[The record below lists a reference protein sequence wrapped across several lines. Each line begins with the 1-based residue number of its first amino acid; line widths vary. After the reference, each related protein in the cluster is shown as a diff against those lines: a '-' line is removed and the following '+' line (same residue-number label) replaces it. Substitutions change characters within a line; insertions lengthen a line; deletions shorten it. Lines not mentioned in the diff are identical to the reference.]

1 MTKPYDQKA
10 AFEVAEFK
18 ALDTGTGEFE
28 ALVSVFGNIDHGG
41 DRVIK
46 GAFAKSLGKW
56 EAKGDPIPVIW
67 NHMWDNPEAHIGVID
82 PGNAKETDDGLLVK
96 GRIDL
101 DNPFAKQVY
110 RLLKERRVTE
120 FSFGYNLLDA
130 EKKNGALELMEIDLF
145 EVGPTLKGMNPA
157 TELLAVKA
165 LAKETAP
172 KPTPPPAA
180 PPVAFSAAP
189 DPIPA
194 AVKQDTGTDLPDA
207 PAAATKA
214 GARHSKET
222 LAALTRMRE
231 EIDALIASGQPEETP
246 KSDEAEAQSK
256 ASDPDADIRN
266 QIRLLKEM

>member
-1 MTKPYDQKA
+1 
-10 AFEVAEFK
+10 
-18 ALDTGTGEFE
+18 
-28 ALVSVFGNIDHGG
+28 VFGNVDHGG
-41 DRVIK
+41 DRVLK

-56 EAKGDPIPVIW
+56 ELKGDPIPVIW
-67 NHMWDNPEAHIGVID
+67 NHMWENPEAHIGKID
-82 PGNAKETDDGLLVK
+82 PGNAVETDDGLLVK
-96 GRIDL
+96 GSIDM

-172 KPTPPPAA
+172 KPTPPPGA
-180 PPVAFSAAP
+180 PVVAFSAAS

-194 AVKQDTGTDLPDA
+194 SEPAVKADEPVE
-207 PAAATKA
+207 TKA

-222 LAALTRMRE
+222 LAALTRMRA
-231 EIDALIASGQPEETP
+231 EIDALIASGSTEETP
-246 KSDEAEAQSK
+246 KSDEAEALGK

-266 QIRLLKEM
+266 QIRLLQEM